1 MTNDL
6 YREEVLSHY
15 ASPQNCQ
22 KPSRFDYMASLA
34 NSLCGDK
41 ITVYLQVKNHKI
53 NKIYYQIKGCAISVY
68 SASLL
73 SEKLKNKA
81 TSQIMNISN
90 DEILTLLKLTL
101 TPTRAKCALLPIMA
115 IKKALT

>member
-1 MTNDL
+1 MNNDL
-6 YREEVLSHY
+6 YREEILNHY
-15 ASPQNCQ
+15 HSPQNCQ
-22 KPSRFDYMASLA
+22 KPSRFDYSANFA

-41 ITVYLQVKNHKI
+41 ITVYIQIKNQKI
-53 NKIYYQIKGCAISVY
+53 SKIYYQIKGCAISVY

-73 SEKLKNKA
+73 SEKLRNK
-81 TSQIMNISN
+81 TISQIMNISN

-101 TPTRAKCALLPIMA
+101 TPIRAKCALLPIMA